1 MDTRKNKKKSMFL
14 LMIMCTLIGITAC
27 RPTKNETNGRSSKA
41 PFITESA
48 DNIESNPDTA
58 DTDEKDSVADIIER
72 NPSDPI
78 LSEEEA
84 LNLEVDEI
92 LQQMTLEEK
101 IYQLFI
107 ITPESLTKYNTVTKA
122 GEVTKKSLHDHPV
135 GGLVYFSDNLVNPE
149 QTSKMLTD
157 TLHYSYEINGIP
169 LFLCIDEE
177 GGRVA
182 RIGKNTDFSVESVTA
197 MANISSKEEAYKA
210 GSTIGKY
217 LFDLGFNFNFAP
229 DADVLTNSKNNVIGD
244 RSFGENTQHV
254 IDYATAVSDG
264 LHSQNIM
271 STFKHFPGHGAT
283 EADTHEGFAYTD
295 KSYEELLKNEL
306 QPFFA
311 AKDAGVDAIM
321 ASHISVPQVV
331 GDNTPC
337 TLSKVMITDILRDDL
352 KFDGLIVTD
361 ALDMGA
367 ITEKYSAD
375 EAAVMAISAGI
386 DLLLMPEDFEKS
398 FAGIVKAVESG
409 DITKERINES
419 MKRIIRAKLLI
430 MKNSTN

>member
-1 MDTRKNKKKSMFL
+1 
-14 LMIMCTLIGITAC
+14 MIMCAVIGITAC
-27 RPTKNETNGRSSKA
+27 RSTKSETNGNSSKA
-41 PFITESA
+41 PSITEST
-48 DNIESNPDTA
+48 DDSESLPDTEEE
-58 DTDEKDSVADIIER
+58 DTVPDIVET
-72 NPSDPI
+72 NPTDPI

-84 LNLEVDEI
+84 LNLELDEI
-92 LQQMTLEEK
+92 LQEMTLEEK

-107 ITPESLTKYNTVTKA
+107 ITPEALTKYKTVTAA
-122 GEVTKKSLHDHPV
+122 GEVTKKSLQDHPV
-135 GGLVYFSDNLVNPE
+135 GGLVYFSNNLINPA
-149 QTSKMLTD
+149 QPSKMLAD

-217 LFDLGFNFNFAP
+217 LLDLGFNFNFAP
-229 DADVLTNSKNNVIGD
+229 NADVLTNSKNNVIGD
-244 RSFGENTQHV
+244 RSFGKNTQHV

-283 EADTHEGFAYTD
+283 EGDTHEGFAYTD
-295 KSYEELLKNEL
+295 KSYQELLKNEL
-306 QPFFA
+306 QPFLA

-321 ASHISVPQVV
+321 VSHISVPQIV

-337 TLSKVMITDILRDDL
+337 TLSKLMITDILRDDL
-352 KFDGLIVTD
+352 KFDGLVVTD

-367 ITEKYSAD
+367 ITKMYSPE
-375 EAAVMAISAGI
+375 EAAVMAIDAGV
-386 DLLLMPEDFEKS
+386 DLLLMPEDFEKA
-398 FAGIVKAVESG
+398 FAGIVDAVENG
-409 DITKERINES
+409 DITEERINES